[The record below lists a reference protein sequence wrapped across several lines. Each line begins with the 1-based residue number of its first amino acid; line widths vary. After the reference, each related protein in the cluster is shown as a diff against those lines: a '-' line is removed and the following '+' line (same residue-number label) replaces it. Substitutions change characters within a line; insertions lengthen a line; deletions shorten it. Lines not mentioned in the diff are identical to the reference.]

1 MKTVELELEELYFQ
15 KQKLE
20 EKIKELENFL
30 KNQKSK
36 DKKEFSKDEKID
48 LWKKI
53 ILKDSIQDWI
63 HYSVKLNNTDVEKK
77 YAVTAIPV
85 KILIDLDGKIIGRW
99 KGGGDENKS
108 EIEKALNDIFKLH
121 E

>member
-36 DKKEFSKDEKID
+36 DKKEFSKDEKIE
-48 LWKKI
+48 LF
-53 ILKDSIQDWI
+53 
-63 HYSVKLNNTDVEKK
+63 
-77 YAVTAIPV
+77 
-85 KILIDLDGKIIGRW
+85 R
-99 KGGGDENKS
+99 
-108 EIEKALNDIFKLH
+108 
-121 E
+121 